1 MHRRRE
7 AGNSMSNTLIRLAH
21 IIGLVTIACLTSACS
36 DPAPANPAP
45 ATGTAALR
53 FSASSSVRN
62 NAALVD
68 PLVGTVYGEI
78 YLSEDVSLT
87 GPRDGSPIFGTV
99 NLAVDLVAADPSE
112 AVWTSEPLELNRYTF
127 LGMLDVDGNK
137 PTTNDGPDPGDPVT
151 LPITNQFEINENQ
164 ETSVTALFELVYN

>member
-1 MHRRRE
+1 MKPASVRI
-7 AGNSMSNTLIRLAH
+7 SNLFAIMT
-21 IIGLVTIACLTSACS
+21 IGCAVSACS
-36 DPAPANPAP
+36 DPAPSTPAP

-99 NLAVDLVAADPSE
+99 NITVDLVAADPSE
-112 AVWTSEPLELNRYTF
+112 AFWKSEPLELNRYTF

-137 PTTNDGPDPGDPVT
+137 PETNDGPDPGDPVT
-151 LPITNQFEINENQ
+151 LPITNQFEITADQ